1 MANTAYRP
9 LGSSMFAPGV
19 PAIMRQF
26 NESSGTT
33 ATFLVSIYI
42 LGFAF
47 GPLLVAPLSEIY
59 GRRPLYFYGNIL
71 FVIFTIC
78 TAVSNSIGMLLAF
91 RFLMGLSGAVPI
103 TIGSGSIADMMPVE
117 KRGRAMSAWSLG
129 PLLGPCVGPLAGG
142 YLIRAVGWRWVYWLI
157 AIMVTCIPLL
167 SIYRILDLANL
178 VFRVASAFPSASYGY
193 ANPSRQ

>member
-1 MANTAYRP
+1 
-9 LGSSMFAPGV
+9 
-19 PAIMRQF
+19 MRQF